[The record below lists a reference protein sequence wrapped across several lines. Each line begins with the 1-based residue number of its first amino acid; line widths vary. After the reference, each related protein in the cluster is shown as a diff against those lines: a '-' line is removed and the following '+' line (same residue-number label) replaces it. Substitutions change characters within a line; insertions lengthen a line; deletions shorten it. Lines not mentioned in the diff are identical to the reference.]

1 MPLIYSRKNFPISR
15 NEEKV
20 NDESEKIED
29 ARIKMK
35 RMSLNEVKDMM
46 TKKGESMD
54 DAEDEYAS
62 DFLMVNSHK
71 EPIVQ
76 ENTWLEL
83 PLKKDIDLSSV
94 TVYYSKDAQ
103 AWEAAEAQDIAK
115 DSRVARVKLVAG
127 KN

>member
-71 EPIVQ
+71 EPIEQ